1 MKLTL
6 ILRYSISSLILLQI
20 VSSYLSF
27 ADFAIGTTLDTGVQ
41 SITTP
46 FNKQSFETQSAYKHT
61 VLLDAGHGGKDHGC
75 TGLSHSEKDF
85 TLAFAKELGAKIQYF
100 SNDIEVIY
108 TREYDETVS
117 LDSRIA
123 MANQASV
130 DLLVSVHANHGA
142 SPDYHGFETYVYG
155 EAQSEADQSLVYREE
170 SHNYGSAHPTTG
182 IADHILTEMSKSL
195 SQENSFRLGAL
206 IAESVDALPGLRNRG
221 IKQAEFRVLKKAQ
234 VPSILLEVGY
244 LTNQKDVRFLSDVK
258 QRNRLSETLA
268 KSIIAHLK

>member
-20 VSSYLSF
+20 LSSYLSF
-27 ADFAIGTTLDTGVQ
+27 NEFSIVRTLDTSLQ

-46 FNKQSFETQSAYKHT
+46 YNKQSFGTQSAYKHT

-75 TGLSHSEKDF
+75 SGFSHREKDF
-85 TLAFAKELGAKIQYF
+85 TLAFAKELGAKIEYF
-100 SNDIEVIY
+100 SDDIKVIY

-117 LDSRIA
+117 LNKRVA

-155 EAQSEADQSLVYREE
+155 EAQSEADASLVYREE
-170 SHNYGSAHPTTG
+170 SHNYDASTPTAE
-182 IADHILTEMSKSL
+182 IADHILNEMSKSQ
-195 SQENSFRLGAL
+195 SQENSFRLGAI
-206 IAESVDALPGLRNRG
+206 IAASIDALPGLRNRG

-234 VPSILLEVGY
+234 VPSILLEIGY
-244 LTNQKDVRFLSDVK
+244 LTNQKDVRFLTDVK

-268 KSIIAHLK
+268 KSIIAHLE